1 MDELKNEIDDFEK
14 RERFS
19 GPAKRIMEK
28 IKPLR
33 SNIDIAKRRWFWEL
47 LQNASDVSEQT
58 EIEVILS
65 SNNLK
70 FRHNGNPFTYKDA
83 RNLIEPET
91 YNENKSDSLELDFL
105 RHIFYHS

>member
-1 MDELKNEIDDFEK
+1 MDELKIEFDDFEK

-65 SNNLK
+65 VDSLK
-70 FRHNGNPFTYKDA
+70 FR
-83 RNLIEPET
+83 
-91 YNENKSDSLELDFL
+91 
-105 RHIFYHS
+105 